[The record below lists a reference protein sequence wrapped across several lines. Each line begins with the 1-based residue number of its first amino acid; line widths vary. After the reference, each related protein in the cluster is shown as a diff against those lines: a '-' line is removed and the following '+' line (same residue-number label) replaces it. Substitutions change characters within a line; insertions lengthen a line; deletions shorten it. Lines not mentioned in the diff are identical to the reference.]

1 MKLNRKIIRAMIKEG
16 LNEVAGGKVSLGS
29 ILDPDGMF
37 FPVLEEV
44 QVGLIRIGDN
54 MEAAASRAYQQ
65 DNVSIGGDIGVDR
78 PNDPAMFQFYNMAN
92 RRKKEMDAVRD
103 FLSLME
109 FTNANQTLVEFL
121 KGKGL

>member
-1 MKLNRKIIRAMIKEG
+1 
-16 LNEVAGGKVSLGS
+16 
-29 ILDPDGMF
+29 
-37 FPVLEEV
+37 
-44 QVGLIRIGDN
+44 
-54 MEAAASRAYQQ
+54 
-65 DNVSIGGDIGVDR
+65 
-78 PNDPAMFQFYNMAN
+78 NMAN